1 MSLTR
6 IIGLVGILIALH
18 VICRVMFRHT
28 VVSRI
33 GLATGYYALLCILC
47 SGIVNGTENYA
58 IKGFLYLLIVAAGY
72 ALMLLY
78 RYWLQKPLK
87 HAVEN
92 IKELEQGELASE
104 VTIKPGSYYELR
116 DLLGSLEGI
125 RSRLNTVVAGI
136 QNSSQEVNVLGGQL
150 QSQSEELSGNATEQ
164 AASVEELTSTLEN
177 ASSLIEASANNSNEA
192 QTKMDLLAARV
203 KVATEMIDEV
213 TQSVSKIAERILVIN
228 NIASQTNILALNAA
242 VEAARAGEHGR
253 GFAVVAAEVRKLAES
268 SRSAADE
275 ISGIVEDGVKKA
287 TNASSYMAD
296 SEKEVNNVNDL
307 VRTMEEAN
315 ESQRIGI
322 EQINSTMGQINA
334 VTQNVAAE
342 SETLTQRAGTLTE
355 NSEQLNKMVRFF
367 HI

>member
-1 MSLTR
+1 
-6 IIGLVGILIALH
+6 
-18 VICRVMFRHT
+18 
-28 VVSRI
+28 
-33 GLATGYYALLCILC
+33 
-47 SGIVNGTENYA
+47 
-58 IKGFLYLLIVAAGY
+58 
-72 ALMLLY
+72 
-78 RYWLQKPLK
+78 
-87 HAVEN
+87 
-92 IKELEQGELASE
+92 
-104 VTIKPGSYYELR
+104 
-116 DLLGSLEGI
+116 
-125 RSRLNTVVAGI
+125 
-136 QNSSQEVNVLGGQL
+136 
-150 QSQSEELSGNATEQ
+150 
-164 AASVEELTSTLEN
+164 
-177 ASSLIEASANNSNEA
+177 
-192 QTKMDLLAARV
+192 MDLLAARV

-228 NIASQTNILALNAA
+228 DIASQTNILALNAA

-275 ISGIVEDGVKKA
+275 ISSIVEDGVNKA
-287 TNASSYMAD
+287 TNASTYMAE
-296 SEKEVNNVNDL
+296 SEKEVSNVNDL

-355 NSEQLNKMVRFF
+355 NSEQLNKMVSFF